1 MDETDICV
9 VFGGNVR
16 RIRRAKNMSQE
27 TLAELADVH
36 RTYVSGIERGSG
48 RNPTIQ
54 AVAKIAKALEVKP
67 GELFDKQE

>member
-36 RTYVSGIERGSG
+36 RTYVSGIERGRG
-48 RNPTIQ
+48 RNPTIR
-54 AVAKIAKALEVKP
+54 AVAKIAQALEVRP
-67 GELFDKQE
+67 GDLLD

>member
-1 MDETDICV
+1 MDETDICI
-9 VFGGNVR
+9 VFGSNVR

-36 RTYVSGIERGSG
+36 RTYVSGIERGNG
-48 RNPTIQ
+48 RNPTIR

-67 GELFDKQE
+67 WELLDEKE